1 MKIINYLIKIF
12 FKDPIDEFKKILKDP
27 FYMFKNI
34 PYFGKGLDQSLKEMD
49 NKVENL
55 LRSGQHV
62 PGVYWTVLG
71 GYPEGKNP
79 KYQPGTE
86 LYDLYVANN
95 LKWEKEKE
103 EAWEKEKQERMK
115 VLIPKYGEAIALKI
129 INKELWVG
137 MDINHIHEIRGS
149 HELRVD
155 NVVNK
160 VEQTILYFE
169 KHKNRLGNDAYDFEI
184 TLEAGKV
191 IGWKNRANVA
201 TRNL

>member
-27 FYMFKNI
+27 FYMFRSFHFFSLDKDLERI
-34 PYFGKGLDQSLKEMD
+34 DVQVETSIRKGLS
-49 NKVENL
+49 
-55 LRSGQHV
+55 
-62 PGVYWTVLG
+62 PGILW
-71 GYPEGKNP
+71 GYVKGRP
-79 KYQPGTE
+79 KYQPGSE
-86 LYDLYVANN
+86 LYELYIANE
-95 LKWEKEKE
+95 LKFEKER
-103 EAWEKEKQERMK
+103 EAFLEKRKEK
-115 VLIPKYGEAIALKI
+115 LIDKYGESIALKI

-137 MDINHIHEIRGS
+137 MDINHIYEVRGS
-149 HELRVD
+149 HELKVD